1 MQKPFTLTMYKKE
14 IKKVTES
21 NTKDNMSLF
30 LMTLTDPIEFEGQQ
44 ISKMQLWLPKDSF
57 EKLKIKVKKDSI
69 QGQLRW
75 DFVHNE
81 YLIDSNFLNRFLDK
95 FSTKKVKI
103 TVEET

>member
-14 IKKVTES
+14 IKHVTKLETKDASSLYLVTFKHSIEYEGQKVT
-21 NTKDNMSLF
+21 KIQF
-30 LMTLTDPIEFEGQQ
+30 
-44 ISKMQLWLPKDSF
+44 WLPNNYFF
-57 EKLKIKVKKDSI
+57 EKILC
-69 QGQLRW
+69 W

>member
-1 MQKPFTLTMYKKE
+1 MYKKE
-14 IKKVTES
+14 IKHVTKLETKDASSLYLVTFKHSIEYEGQKVT
-21 NTKDNMSLF
+21 KIQF
-30 LMTLTDPIEFEGQQ
+30 
-44 ISKMQLWLPKDSF
+44 WLPNNYFF
-57 EKLKIKVKKDSI
+57 EKIEDITLKTVIE
-69 QGQLRW
+69 GRLCW